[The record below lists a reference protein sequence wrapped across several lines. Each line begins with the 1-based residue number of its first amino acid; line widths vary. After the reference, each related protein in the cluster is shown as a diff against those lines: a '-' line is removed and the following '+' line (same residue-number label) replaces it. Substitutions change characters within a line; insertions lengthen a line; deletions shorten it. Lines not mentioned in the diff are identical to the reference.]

1 MSITAIFDHVP
12 AMTSFDRW
20 IEETYGKTPIISNVD
35 ENNNQTIVT
44 QNETSNKTS
53 VALPVTNNVRKRK
66 LNDEPT
72 IKKCLEVEKVSMGRQ
87 LVDVEG
93 KIVCIM
99 CGRKYKQTGINKHRR
114 ACMKYHQDKNILFD
128 ES

>member
-1 MSITAIFDHVP
+1 MSITAFFDHVP

-20 IEETYGKTPIISNVD
+20 IEETYGNTPIISNVD

-44 QNETSNKTS
+44 QNETSNKTP

-72 IKKCLEVEKVSMGRQ
+72 IEKYLELEKDVMG
-87 LVDVEG
+87 
-93 KIVCIM
+93 
-99 CGRKYKQTGINKHRR
+99 
-114 ACMKYHQDKNILFD
+114 
-128 ES
+128 S